1 MSDQWRAYNQNIR
14 ENLEDDEEEEYMM
27 NQIVYQN
34 QLDSSD
40 DEPVQR
46 GGSRPGRQPN
56 KDRLALFHAEMLY
69 NDYFSS
75 DPVFDAAT
83 FREVFRMRRC
93 LFMRLHDAVCSF
105 DDYFEQK
112 TNCAGAVGLSSFQ
125 KATAAMRMLSL
136 GTPARA
142 QEEYCRLAPSTAR
155 EAMLRWCRGIRA
167 CFEEEYLRQPTH
179 NDIVTQMTVNQDR
192 GWPGMFGSIDCMH
205 WKWKLCP
212 VALQWSYQDK
222 NKNRSIILE
231 AVCDYRLW
239 IWHAFFGIPG
249 GNNDLNVLDRS
260 PLVRNILTG
269 NANGLGFWVNG
280 NWYDK
285 YYLLADGIYPKW
297 SCFVQSLQDPEDQ
310 KESNFSACQES
321 ARKDVER
328 CFGVLQSRWSMIA
341 NPCRLWSTSDMAD
354 VMYACIIMHNMI
366 IEDEADEGLPELGVS
381 SSSQSTLRRG
391 FTFNDLQI
399 GTQHLQESETYYSL
413 RDDLVQHLWTQRGYN
428 SD

>member
-1 MSDQWRAYNQNIR
+1 
-14 ENLEDDEEEEYMM
+14 
-27 NQIVYQN
+27 
-34 QLDSSD
+34 
-40 DEPVQR
+40 
-46 GGSRPGRQPN
+46 
-56 KDRLALFHAEMLY
+56 MLY

-222 NKNRSIILE
+222 NKNMSIILE

-285 YYLLADGIYPKW
+285 YYLLADVIYPKW

-321 ARKDVER
+321 AGKYVEK
-328 CFGVLQSRWSMIA
+328 CFGVL
-341 NPCRLWSTSDMAD
+341 
-354 VMYACIIMHNMI
+354 
-366 IEDEADEGLPELGVS
+366 
-381 SSSQSTLRRG
+381 
-391 FTFNDLQI
+391 
-399 GTQHLQESETYYSL
+399 
-413 RDDLVQHLWTQRGYN
+413 
-428 SD
+428 